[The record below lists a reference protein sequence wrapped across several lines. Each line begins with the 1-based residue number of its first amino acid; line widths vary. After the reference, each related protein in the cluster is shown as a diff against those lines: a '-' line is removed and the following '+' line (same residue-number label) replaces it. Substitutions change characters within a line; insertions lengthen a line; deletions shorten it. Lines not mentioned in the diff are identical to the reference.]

1 MGKCHASLASMRRQH
16 DISPIQNALIN
27 AISVTGYTGLT
38 QEHIDEFGS
47 STVGV
52 ANIRRAVDSLVE
64 KGFLD
69 RKAGANSTVRFVVKP
84 FLRRVCTEGLPGAV
98 FDLLTQNYT
107 PNSRST
113 TSHNQTDSSFFN

>member
-1 MGKCHASLASMRRQH
+1 MRRQH

-27 AISVTGYTGLT
+27 AISVTGHTGLT
-38 QEHIDEFGS
+38 QETIDEFGS
-47 STVGV
+47 ETVGV

-98 FDLLTQNYT
+98 FDFLV
-107 PNSRST
+107 REST
-113 TSHNQTDSSFFN
+113 AQASDF